1 MAFSCSAIIV
11 GAFGAGCLCKPC
23 ANSIALPVI
32 YGIFLFFIWIIILIV
47 GLVVTGI
54 SVTSPSTLQSF
65 CEGSGGNA
73 RLSFISDQISTIDVQ
88 ISSYAS
94 TYMCSAICPCASTNQ
109 SSW

>member
-65 CEGSGGNA
+65 CEGSGLNA
-73 RLSFISDQISTIDVQ
+73 RL
-88 ISSYAS
+88 
-94 TYMCSAICPCASTNQ
+94 
-109 SSW
+109 